1 MQNDNNNLNQ
11 TDNQNET
18 TQKPEKPKNH
28 LFGNFDFVYG
38 FLLGLFIMFTIGGST
53 FYVYYFGIPPF
64 INDYINH
71 RGSGNAYLSL
81 ASASELQAGDK
92 GTVSENP
99 STGETAPSEGGT
111 STIVDGSIDMAALT
125 RKLGILQT
133 LIDQNY
139 LFPEDPGKAETY
151 IYKGL
156 LASLTDEDPYA
167 HYYSVEEM
175 NDRKSKQQGT
185 YYGIGAIVHQM
196 EDTNECIVI
205 EVYPGSPAEN
215 AGMQIGDILYK
226 VNGIDISDMSLSYVV
241 QNMIQ
246 GDKGTSLEC
255 VVKRGD
261 MEVSM
266 RIIRGDVEVPKV
278 TSGTLSRLG
287 IAIPDSVLSASG
299 TTGLSGDDI
308 GYISFGNFYDTEGKQ
323 TKAALDKLIN
333 EDHIKAI
340 IIDLRGNTGGDIEIA
355 SSLLDYIL
363 PDNLTTFTEGNKEFQ
378 QGKTLF
384 AYTRNKNGKGQ
395 EWYAGDGH
403 EINIPIIVLQNQ
415 NSASAAELFS
425 GCLHDYGFA
434 KVVGTT
440 SYGKGIVQTVTTLA
454 DGSAVEF
461 TTHYYYI
468 PSGLNI
474 HKVGIVPDIEIQLGS
489 NADEY
494 MVSLEDDLQMQK
506 AIEIL
511 VTGN

>member
-1 MQNDNNNLNQ
+1 MEASAL
-11 TDNQNET
+11 ET
-18 TQKPEKPKNH
+18 TGTAETDSSSIVK
-28 LFGNFDFVYG
+28 
-38 FLLGLFIMFTIGGST
+38 S
-53 FYVYYFGIPPF
+53 
-64 INDYINH
+64 
-71 RGSGNAYLSL
+71 SL
-81 ASASELQAGDK
+81 
-92 GTVSENP
+92 
-99 STGETAPSEGGT
+99 
-111 STIVDGSIDMAALT
+111 DMAALT

-133 LIDQNY
+133 LIDRNY

-151 IYKGL
+151 VYKGL
-156 LASLTDEDPYA
+156 LASLADEDPYA

-175 NDRKSKQQGT
+175 NDRKSKQNGT

-205 EVYPGSPAEN
+205 EVYSGSPAEA

-226 VNGIDISDMSLSYVV
+226 VNGIDISEMSISYVV

-246 GDKGTSLEC
+246 GEKGTSLDC

-261 MEVSM
+261 QEVTM
-266 RIIRGDVEVPKV
+266 RIIRDDVEVPKV

-287 IAIPDSVLSASG
+287 ITIPDHVISG
-299 TTGLSGDDI
+299 AGTQGLSEDDI
-308 GYISFGNFYDTEGKQ
+308 GYMSFGSFYDTEGRQ
-323 TKAALDKLIN
+323 AMTALDTLIDN
-333 EDHIKAI
+333 DHIKAL

-363 PDNLTTFTEGNKEFQ
+363 PDNLTAFTEGNKEFQ

-384 AYTRNKNGKGQ
+384 AYTRDKNGKGQ

-403 EINIPIIVLQNQ
+403 EINIPIIILQNQ

-425 GCLHDYGFA
+425 GCLRDYGFA
-434 KVVGTT
+434 RVIGTT

-474 HKVGIVPDIEIQLGS
+474 HKVGIAPDIEIELGS
-489 NADEY
+489 TADEY
-494 MVSLEDDLQMQK
+494 MVSLEEDLQMQK

-511 VTGN
+511 ATGS

>member
-1 MQNDNNNLNQ
+1 MQNENININN
-11 TDNQNET
+11 TTET
-18 TQKPEKPKNH
+18 EPTKPKKPI
-28 LFGNFDFVYG
+28 FGNFDFVYG

-53 FYVYYFGIPPF
+53 FYVYFFGIPPF

-71 RGSGNAYLSL
+71 RGSGNAYMSL
-81 ASASELQAGDK
+81 ASASELKAGDN
-92 GTVSENP
+92 GTTESKASAETSEASSKKQEKA
-99 STGETAPSEGGT
+99 STSL
-111 STIVDGSIDMAALT
+111 DMAAVT

-139 LFPEDPGKAETY
+139 LFPEDPAKASTY

-167 HYYSVEEM
+167 HYYSAEEM
-175 NDRKSKQQGT
+175 NQRKSQQNGT
-185 YYGIGAIVHQM
+185 YYGIGAIVHQL
-196 EDTNECIVI
+196 EDTKESIVI
-205 EVYPGSPAEN
+205 EVYPGSPAEA

-226 VNGIDISDMSLSYVV
+226 VNGIDISEMDLSYVI

-261 MEVSM
+261 QEISM
-266 RIIRGDVEVPKV
+266 RITRGDVEIPRV
-278 TSGTLSRLG
+278 TAGTLSRLNISLPEEIQNSAG
-287 IAIPDSVLSASG
+287 SSVL
-299 TTGLSGDDI
+299 TTDDI
-308 GYISFGNFYDTEGKQ
+308 GYLSFANFYSAEGRQ
-323 TKAALDKLIN
+323 AKAALDSLVN
-333 EDHIKAI
+333 DDHIKALI
-340 IIDLRGNTGGDIEIA
+340 VDLRGNTGGDIEVA

-363 PDNLTTFTEGNKEFQ
+363 PDDLTTFTEGKSEFQ

-384 AYTRNKNGKGQ
+384 AYTRDKSGKGQ
-395 EWYAGDGH
+395 EWYASDGH
-403 EINIPIIVLQNQ
+403 SIDIPIVVLQNQ

-425 GCLHDYGFA
+425 GCLKDYGVA
-434 KVVGTT
+434 QVIGTR
-440 SYGKGIVQTVTTLA
+440 SYGKGIVQTITTLA

-474 HKVGIVPDIEIQLGS
+474 HQVGITPDIDIDLGS

-494 MVSLEDDLQMQK
+494 MVSLEDDKQLQK

-511 VTGN
+511 VKGGY